1 MIDIINEYLNRKS
14 INKKIEIKITNYTY
28 NSLNPVVN
36 FYGNDVFNR
45 NKSPLS
51 QRTINDT
58 IPIMINNSIE
68 NILVNLE
75 EIKKVKRNSFEHYFL
90 LYGENAE
97 EIYKKRTNLSLQTKE
112 NFINRHGKEKGT
124 ELWEDFSRKKSNQN
138 TLNGF
143 IDRYGIT
150 EGTEKFDEFK
160 QKLKFKNT
168 LEYHIKTYGED
179 MGNKIYSERYPSEYD
194 LNKFKDYKKLVY
206 KMSNVQYNN
215 NIDVINPNRHKRTRM
230 GIEDGWQL
238 DHIIPV
244 SECFKKGMS
253 VEEASDISNLR
264 MLPWKENLMRN
275 FKK

>member
-14 INKKIEIKITNYTY
+14 INKKIEITVTSDTY
-28 NSLNPVVN
+28 NSLIPLII
-36 FYGNDVFNR
+36 FHGNDVFKR

-51 QRTINDT
+51 TRTINDT
-58 IPIMINNSIE
+58 IPIMINNLIE

-75 EIKKVKRNSFEHYFL
+75 EIKTVKRNSFEHYFL
-90 LYGENAE
+90 LYGDNAK
-97 EIYKKRTNLSLQTKE
+97 EIYEKRTNLSLQTKE
-112 NFINRHGKEKGT
+112 NFINRHGLEKGC
-124 ELWEDFSRKKSNQN
+124 ELWEEYSIKKSNQN

-143 IDRYGIT
+143 IERYGIT
-150 EGTEKFDEFK
+150 EGTEKFNKFK

-194 LNKFKDYKKLVY
+194 LNEFTDYKKLVY
-206 KMSNVQYNN
+206 KMSNIQYNN
-215 NIDVINPNRHKRTRM
+215 NMEEINPNRHKRTRM
-230 GIEDGWQL
+230 GVEDGWQL

-244 SECFKKGMS
+244 SECFKQGMS

-264 MLPWKENLMRN
+264 MLPWKDNLMRN